1 MLCFSLTGLMETRF
15 GKIQTKTESPT
26 VRPIQSNRKMNETQM
41 VTKVIEFQMKAASV
55 CCNQIWA
62 AAGVKSQSCDL
73 RSQSETVVSAC
84 CPLQMSH
91 LTTAST
97 LNSVCL
103 ESRFIQGFALLWGC
117 VFPPA
122 DDDRVVFWRRRVLFT
137 ILNKPLWICVYLSA
151 ITIRPLRI
159 D

>member
-1 MLCFSLTGLMETRF
+1 METRF

-26 VRPIQSNRKMNETQM
+26 VRPIQSNTKMNETQM

-55 CCNQIWA
+55 CWSQIWA
-62 AAGVKSQSCDL
+62 TAGVKSQSCDL

-97 LNSVCL
+97 LNSVWKL
-103 ESRFIQGFALLWGC
+103 GLFKGC
-117 VFPPA
+117 TAVRLFFPPV
-122 DDDRVVFWRRRVLFT
+122 DDNRVVFWRRRVLFT
-137 ILNKPLWICVYLSA
+137 ILNNPLCIFISYNNQTLTNWLE
-151 ITIRPLRI
+151 P
-159 D
+159 